1 MAEEFIPPDL
11 TPPYRLLV
19 LGGATQ
25 GWYDATDAER
35 TGIALPRLISVCR
48 SWEGMGARL
57 ITSLDDDVFTVGES
71 RTAAHSWYLIYE
83 IDRFETAVAMIDSFR
98 KSEGAARLDRWFRLE
113 ARICRPFFPVEG

>member
-1 MAEEFIPPDL
+1 MADVGPPDL
-11 TPPYRLLV
+11 SPPFRLLV

-25 GWYDATDAER
+25 GWYDASDTER
-35 TGIALPRLISVCR
+35 TEVALPRLIAVCR

-57 ITSLDDDVFTVGES
+57 ITSLDDDFFTVGET
-71 RTAAHSWYLIYE
+71 RTTPFSWYLIYE

-98 KSEGAARLDRWFRLE
+98 QSEDEARLDKWFRLE